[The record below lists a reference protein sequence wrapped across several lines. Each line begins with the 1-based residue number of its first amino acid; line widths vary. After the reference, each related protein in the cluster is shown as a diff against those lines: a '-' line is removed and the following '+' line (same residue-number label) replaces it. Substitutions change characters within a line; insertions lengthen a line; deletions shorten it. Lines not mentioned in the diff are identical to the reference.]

1 MNPFIEN
8 ANRVPLDLDV
18 PDVIAAV
25 TSELLGEPPNL
36 VVLSL
41 APEWAARNAHL
52 AHLRWPRRELLG
64 RLREKTRGFL

>member
-25 TSELLGEPPNL
+25 TSELLEEPPNL

-52 AHLRWPRRELLG
+52 AHLR
-64 RLREKTRGFL
+64 